1 MVGARRI
8 TCTGHTDDRGAPAYN
23 AQLGLARAS
32 AVCAFLK
39 GGTRIAVRVNSAGEA
54 NPRASNAT
62 EAGRARNRYV
72 EIAVAY

>member
-1 MVGARRI
+1 M
-8 TCTGHTDDRGAPAYN
+8 
-23 AQLGLARAS
+23 
-32 AVCAFLK
+32 
-39 GGTRIAVRVNSAGEA
+39 RVNSAGEA